1 MIEKILKKYKNFLE
15 ERVQSNT
22 LKQFLAF
29 VWFVLLAVVSYSKW
43 VVAIYCW
50 AWLSI
55 IILLGW
61 LIPSLIIGFFDMT
74 NEYAKSY
81 YRIKF
86 DPSKAKHRH
95 FLDERSER
103 SDSEIVRTYKFSVL
117 FGFIVLCGYI
127 YALVW
132 LLNRTLHP

>member
-1 MIEKILKKYKNFLE
+1 MIEKILKKYKNFLKE
-15 ERVQSNT
+15 SLKANA
-22 LKQFLAF
+22 LKQFLVF
-29 VWFVLLAVVSYSKW
+29 IWIVLLAVISYSKW
-43 VVAIYCW
+43 VVAIDC
-50 AWLSI
+50 AVWLSI

-61 LIPSLIIGFFDMT
+61 LIPGLIIGFFNLT
-74 NEYAKSY
+74 NKYAKSY

-86 DPSKAKHRH
+86 DPSKAKQRH

-117 FGFIVLCGYI
+117 FGFIILCGYI

-132 LLNRTLHP
+132 LLNMTLHP